1 MATRE
6 QFRADRGIGAR
17 ETVERGTA
25 ERRSSAEKRATETAS
40 PELAPDPVTPEQ
52 RWLVQNSWEK
62 VVPMAPHVAELFFDR
77 LFELDPFLEDLF
89 PSDLSKLGAEW
100 MRALGLAAPRLEE
113 PSSAAPCLAALSRMH
128 VDVGVRPGHYVTM
141 GNALLWTLEQSLAED
156 FTPRV
161 KEAWGAAYQ
170 LISALMIQADA
181 AAVLTAIRP
190 ADSQKPGT
198 ESPAPPGS
206 ARRPVDAVPRDAVP
220 RDAVPRDAVPLA
232 ARRAV

>member
-6 QFRADRGIGAR
+6 QFRADRWVGDR
-17 ETVERGTA
+17 EPVERGN
-25 ERRSSAEKRATETAS
+25 SAGRRATASATPERVS
-40 PELAPDPVTPEQ
+40 PELAPEPVTPEQ
-52 RWLVQNSWEK
+52 GWLVQSSWGK

-100 MRALGLAAPRLEE
+100 MRALGLAALRLEE
-113 PSSAAPCLAALSRMH
+113 PSSLAPCLEGLSRMH
-128 VDVGVRPGHYVTM
+128 VDIGVRPGHYVTM

-161 KEAWGAAYQ
+161 KEAWSVAYQ
-170 LISALMIQADA
+170 VISALMIQADA
-181 AAVLTAIRP
+181 AAVLGSVIRP
-190 ADSQKPGT
+190 TEPSAADAGT
-198 ESPAPPGS
+198 ARASDAGPPRTPPPS
-206 ARRPVDAVPRDAVP
+206 RRPVDAVPREAVP
-220 RDAVPRDAVPLA
+220 VV

>member
-6 QFRADRGIGAR
+6 QFRADRAIGAR
-17 ETVERGTA
+17 DTAERGTVERGS
-25 ERRSSAEKRATETAS
+25 RAEKRATDTAA
-40 PELAPDPVTPEQ
+40 PELAPEPVTPEQ
-52 RWLVQNSWEK
+52 RALVQSSWAK

-89 PSDLSKLGAEW
+89 PSELSKLGAEW

-113 PSSAAPCLAALSRMH
+113 PSSAAPCLEGLSRMH
-128 VDVGVRPGHYVTM
+128 VYIGVRPGHYVTM

-161 KEAWGAAYQ
+161 KEAWSAAYQ
-170 LISALMIQADA
+170 VLSALLIQADA
-181 AAVLTAIRP
+181 AAVLGSVIRP
-190 ADSQKPGT
+190 S
-198 ESPAPPGS
+198 EPAS

-220 RDAVPRDAVPLA
+220 I

>member
-6 QFRADRGIGAR
+6 QFRADRGIAAR
-17 ETVERGTA
+17 ETVEWG
-25 ERRSSAEKRATETAS
+25 SSGGKRATESAG
-40 PELAPDPVTPEQ
+40 PELAPEPLTREQ
-52 RWLVQNSWEK
+52 RWLVQSSWEK
-62 VVPMAPHVAELFFDR
+62 LAPMAPHVAELFFDR

-113 PSSAAPCLAALSRMH
+113 PSSAAPCLEGLSRMH
-128 VDVGVRPGHYVTM
+128 VDIGVRPGHYVTM

-161 KEAWGAAYQ
+161 KDAWGAAYQ
-170 LISALMIQADA
+170 VFSALLIQADA
-181 AAVLTAIRP
+181 AAVLGTAIRP
-190 ADSQKPGT
+190 TEPKPGAH
-198 ESPAPPGS
+198 SPLPPGS

-220 RDAVPRDAVPLA
+220 VA
-232 ARRAV
+232 ARRAI

>member
-17 ETVERGTA
+17 ETAERGTL
-25 ERRSSAEKRATETAS
+25 ERGSSAAL
-40 PELAPDPVTPEQ
+40 ELAPEPVTPEQ

-100 MRALGLAAPRLEE
+100 MRALGLAVLRLEE
-113 PSSAAPCLAALSRMH
+113 PSSAAPCLEALSRMH
-128 VDVGVRPGHYVTM
+128 VDIGVRPGHYVTM

-156 FTPRV
+156 FTARV
-161 KEAWGAAYQ
+161 KEAWSATYQ
-170 LISALMIQADA
+170 VLSALLIQADA
-181 AAVLTAIRP
+181 AAVLGSAIRSTEP
-190 ADSQKPGT
+190 A
-198 ESPAPPGS
+198 S
-206 ARRPVDAVPRDAVP
+206 ARRPVDAIPREAVA
-220 RDAVPRDAVPLA
+220 REAALRV